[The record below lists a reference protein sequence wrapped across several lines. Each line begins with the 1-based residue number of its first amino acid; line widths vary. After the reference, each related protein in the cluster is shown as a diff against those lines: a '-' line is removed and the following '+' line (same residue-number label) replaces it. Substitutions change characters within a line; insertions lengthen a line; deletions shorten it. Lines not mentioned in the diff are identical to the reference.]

1 MEYQNS
7 KPESLDSNATR
18 RKSDSPTNTNTTTS
32 TNTKYTNMS
41 PPPRPSRPSGFGNAH
56 FNPCVRVSPL
66 LHIRSIINPQHQFH
80 TFQPQPQ
87 KPHHPQ
93 QPPHFQYGTRLQ
105 TRRKQ
110 TFSAPPPPIQQ
121 KPVAPVAQLSRKAD
135 LTISEAEQERLHQ
148 LAKQLAKER
157 TEQWVESLFEM
168 HPNV

>member
-56 FNPCVRVSPL
+56 FNPC
-66 LHIRSIINPQHQFH
+66 FH